1 MFGIITT
8 KETKQ
13 ELINDLSNL
22 LELNSNKQR
31 DLDLIVNMHLLS
43 KRFLFEYRNSLLVDR
58 AIASLRPCI
67 NIEDEI

>member
-13 ELINDLSNL
+13 ELINDLTKL

-31 DLDLIVNMHLLS
+31 DLDLIINMHLLS

-58 AIASLRPCI
+58 AIASLRPCV

>member
-13 ELINDLSNL
+13 ELINDLTNL

-58 AIASLRPCI
+58 AIASLRPTI

>member
-13 ELINDLSNL
+13 ELINELTQL
-22 LELNSNKQR
+22 LELNRKNER
-31 DLDLIVNMHLLS
+31 DAELIINMNILS
-43 KRFLFEYRNSLLVDR
+43 KRFLFEYRNSLVVDR

>member
-13 ELINDLSNL
+13 ELINDLTKL

-31 DLDLIVNMHLLS
+31 DLDLIINMHLLS
-43 KRFLFEYRNSLLVDR
+43 KRFLFEYRNSLIVDR
-58 AIASLRPCI
+58 AIASLRPCV

>member
-8 KETKQ
+8 KETKSQ
-13 ELINDLSNL
+13 LVNAIAEL
-22 LELNSNKQR
+22 LELNSKKER
-31 DLDLIVNMHLLS
+31 DAELIINMHLLS

-58 AIASLRPCI
+58 AIASLRPCV

>member
-13 ELINDLSNL
+13 ELINDLEKL
-22 LELNSNKQR
+22 LELNRNKDR
-31 DLDLIVNMHLLS
+31 DYELIVNMHLLS

-58 AIASLRPCI
+58 AIASLRPCV

>member
-22 LELNSNKQR
+22 LELNSNKQK

>member
-13 ELINDLSNL
+13 ELINDLTKL
-22 LELNSNKQR
+22 LELNHNKQR

-58 AIASLRPCI
+58 AIASLRPCV

>member
-13 ELINDLSNL
+13 ELINDLTKL

-58 AIASLRPCI
+58 AIASLRPCT

>member
-13 ELINDLSNL
+13 ELINDLTNL

>member
-13 ELINDLSNL
+13 ELINDLTNL

-31 DLDLIVNMHLLS
+31 DLELIINMHLLS
-43 KRFLFEYRNSLLVDR
+43 KRFLFEYRNSLVVDR

>member
-13 ELINDLSNL
+13 ELINELTQL
-22 LELNSNKQR
+22 LELNRKKER
-31 DLDLIVNMHLLS
+31 DAELIINMNLLS
-43 KRFLFEYRNSLLVDR
+43 KRFLFEYRNSLVVDR

>member
-22 LELNSNKQR
+22 LELNFNKQR